1 MQDRIREKSAPLQKS
16 PEAHDVAQNRR
27 ASELQH
33 EERRLRMRQSQS
45 FKMENG
51 RDSRREEQIER
62 KRKGIMQETRSAAAS
77 ERERARDQEADSSR
91 LSHSYPLQQ
100 QSDDGHRDSPIEE
113 LQRAAKNL
121 VQHVHMAEIERK
133 LSSRSSSRGS
143 NLTPQGMVPASAPA
157 NGAATKMW
165 GGTTERGA
173 EDDAPVKP
181 EARRSRSFRDLS
193 HSSRNVMEDST
204 DSAQDKKAQREARK
218 LADELRN
225 NLHDRRAKSA
235 FTASA
240 KVTSRDEK
248 AIEDMMREER
258 SKDDMRE
265 RHKKEQEKQERRRQ
279 RELRRSSSVTEGVR
293 ASQTGA
299 RAEVDDELQS
309 SGAGERDG
317 SHLPASEQARREGRA
332 SMTKNK
338 VSSQSFKMESGRDSR
353 REDQMVQTRLQRQS
367 VTDAANATKRERDA
381 REGASRISGR
391 TVRGG
396 DHPAAEGRIQ
406 SEDVSVK
413 RLASLRGGT
422 DVSDAESQ
430 PDAVDEMAFFDV
442 DADGSGGISLD
453 ELRAVMLKGNPG
465 ATEAEVIA
473 RFKEMDVNND
483 GKISREEFAGSKE
496 LRRAERA
503 ARKQAR
509 DEARELKRLER
520 EQRKSLLVDSMG
532 AAMSIDDWS
541 RWLCP

>member
-16 PEAHDVAQNRR
+16 PEAHDVAQSRR

-45 FKMENG
+45 FKMESG

-62 KRKGIMQETRSAAAS
+62 KRKGNAQETRSAAAS
-77 ERERARDQEADSSR
+77 DIARARDQEADSGR
-91 LSHSYPLQQ
+91 LSYSYPLQQ

-143 NLTPQGMVPASAPA
+143 NLTPQGMAPPSAPA
-157 NGAATKMW
+157 NGAAAKMW

-173 EDDAPVKP
+173 EADAPVKP

-193 HSSRNVMEDST
+193 RSSRDVQEHST
-204 DSAQDKKAQREARK
+204 DSGQDTQAQKEARK

-240 KVTSRDEK
+240 KVTNRDEK
-248 AIEDMMREER
+248 AIKDMMREER

-293 ASQTGA
+293 ASQRGA
-299 RAEVDDELQS
+299 RTEVDDGLQS

-396 DHPAAEGRIQ
+396 DHPAAG
-406 SEDVSVK
+406 VSVK
-413 RLASLRGGT
+413 RPASLRGGT

-509 DEARELKRLER
+509 EEARELKRLER